1 VIRLRRRNRQPF
13 IRAFLDNSVGEHGRG
28 GGAVAGLVR
37 GLARNLAHHLYAHVL
52 ELVIELDLLGDGDPV
67 LADAGDS
74 VRFVEND
81 VAALGAERPT
91 ALTAKRSPT
100 KVTPRLSQTGGGRCW
115 CRSEARSRC

>member
-1 VIRLRRRNRQPF
+1 MSCSNSIYSALQIRQSTHLIVIRLRRRNRQSF

-67 LADAGDS
+67 LADAGVMPLQVN
-74 VRFVEND
+74 VRSARRVDN
-81 VAALGAERPT
+81 T
-91 ALTAKRSPT
+91 CQKS
-100 KVTPRLSQTGGGRCW
+100 TGSGPC
-115 CRSEARSRC
+115 S